1 MKGALEVFAGPMFA
15 GKTSALLKKA
25 RELRDEVVLVKPS
38 FDTRYGICEIKTH
51 DGVAAEAFNL
61 SNTDEILSSP
71 AVADARA
78 ILFDE
83 IQFFT
88 EPNFGGDI
96 VACILTLKERGTSV
110 YCCGLDMNWK
120 GEPFPVFSRLK
131 EVADR
136 IVMLKARCAIC
147 NEPAI
152 YTYKKGGSGAT
163 VELGAGD
170 IYEPRCARHYPFS
183 PVYEGENAVIPD
195 EAQQTFLF

>member
-1 MKGALEVFAGPMFA
+1 
-15 GKTSALLKKA
+15 
-25 RELRDEVVLVKPS
+25 
-38 FDTRYGICEIKTH
+38 
-51 DGVAAEAFNL
+51 
-61 SNTDEILSSP
+61 
-71 AVADARA
+71 
-78 ILFDE
+78 
-83 IQFFT
+83 
-88 EPNFGGDI
+88 
-96 VACILTLKERGTSV
+96 
-110 YCCGLDMNWK
+110 MNWK

-183 PVYEGENAVIPD
+183 LVYEGENAVIPD
-195 EAQQTFLF
+195 EAQQVFPF